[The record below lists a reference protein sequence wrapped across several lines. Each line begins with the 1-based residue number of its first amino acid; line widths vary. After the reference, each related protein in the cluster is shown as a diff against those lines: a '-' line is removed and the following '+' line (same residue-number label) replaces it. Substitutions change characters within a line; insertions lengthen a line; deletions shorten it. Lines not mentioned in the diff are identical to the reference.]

1 MNSAHAMLQI
11 ESEEDWFRHNG
22 LYSPF
27 YGAESQTNQLE
38 ARQRFE
44 EQKQYQTQVHEKI
57 FRDKDVMADEAR
69 SNRMEEWK
77 GDKILIVTERSTSED
92 ESTNNNP
99 LLLDLVS
106 VARHSDM
113 IYTLADSRQ
122 YFEANQTKT
131 DTLKLT
137 LEPYSNHTV
146 KNFFGMLLDESG
158 DDNIYSRDDGE
169 CLVNCCRLAHYLQ
182 CNTFLENI
190 IDILVE
196 SVNSENCLSLLAL
209 ADELTLPRL
218 LESSLSYILEAL
230 PHKSMDSQEEKDIW
244 HELHPELRHQV
255 ESMRT
260 LLQTKNTCK
269 LFFNSLPE
277 YLALF
282 SEQVQYYKERL
293 HEARLQQA
301 HRNPSSPAWQYA
313 QEKIDLQSQR
323 VNTLVQV
330 LEKQKRIFSR
340 GHG

>member
-1 MNSAHAMLQI
+1 MNPSHTVLQI

-22 LYSPF
+22 LFSPS

-44 EQKQYQTQVHEKI
+44 EQKQYQAQVHEQI
-57 FRDKDVMADEAR
+57 FRDKDKMVDEAR

-77 GDKILIVTERSTSED
+77 GDKILIVTERSTSKD
-92 ESTNNNP
+92 ESTNT

-113 IYTLADSRQ
+113 IYTLADSRE

-131 DTLKLT
+131 DTLKLS
-137 LEPYSNHTV
+137 LEPYSNHAV
-146 KNFFGMLLDESG
+146 KTFFGMLLDESR
-158 DDNIYSRDDGE
+158 DDNVYRRDDGE

-182 CNTFLENI
+182 CNAFLENI

-230 PHKSMDSQEEKDIW
+230 PDKSMDSQEEKDMW
-244 HELHPELRHQV
+244 HELHPELRDQV

-301 HRNPSSPAWQYA
+301 ERNPSSPAWQYA
-313 QEKIDLQSQR
+313 QEKIDLQSRR
-323 VNTLVQV
+323 VNTLVLM

-340 GHG
+340 GHL